1 MVVLDYVQSLIQ
13 NLDLYVQTL
22 ISPYYMQLIIMVG
35 INTIMATSLNLIL
48 GYNGQLS
55 IGHAAFMSLGAYASA
70 LVTLHFGFPFILSLL
85 CGGLF
90 AAIFGVIIGIPTLKL
105 KGDYLAIATLGFGEI
120 VRIVCLN
127 LEITGGAVG
136 LRAIPK
142 KTTLLWTV
150 LAVLFTV
157 FVLNRIIGSRIGRA
171 LIAIREDETAA
182 DSMGINSTYYKTL
195 CFGVGAFFAGVGGG
209 LLAHYL
215 RFLHPNTFNFMKS
228 IEHLCMVVLG
238 GLGNMWGAF
247 IGAAVL
253 TVVPEFLR
261 SVADLRLLI
270 YGAILVLMMRVR
282 PQGILGQTRSGSGP
296 GAAALLD
303 GILSKVKDVLKNARS
318 DT

>member
-1 MVVLDYVQSLIQ
+1 MGFFDNIQLFLQELIGA
-13 NLDLYVQTL
+13 
-22 ISPYYMQLIIMVG
+22 YYMQLIIMVG

-48 GYNGQLS
+48 GYTGQLS

-120 VRIVCLN
+120 VRIICLN

-136 LRAIPK
+136 LRGIPK
-142 KTTLLWTV
+142 ETTLLWVV

-157 FVLNRIIGSRIGRA
+157 FILNRIIKSRIGRS

-195 CFGVGAFFAGVGGG
+195 CFGVGAFFAGLGGG

-247 IGAAVL
+247 IGAGLL
-253 TVVPEFLR
+253 TVIPELLR
-261 SVADLRLLI
+261 ASGALRLLI

-282 PQGILGQTRSGSGP
+282 PQGILGQVQAGSFPKVNNYLKHIRSKFKGTLKSTR
-296 GAAALLD
+296 D
-303 GILSKVKDVLKNARS
+303 

>member
-1 MVVLDYVQSLIQ
+1 M
-13 NLDLYVQTL
+13 
-22 ISPYYMQLIIMVG
+22 ISPYYLQQLILIG

-48 GYNGQLS
+48 GYTGQLS
-55 IGHAAFMSLGAYASA
+55 IGHAAFMSLGAYGSA
-70 LVTLHFGFPFILSLL
+70 LVTLHFGFPFIVSLL
-85 CGGLF
+85 CGALL
-90 AAIFGVIIGIPTLKL
+90 AALFGVIIGIPTLKL
-105 KGDYLAIATLGFGEI
+105 KGDYLAIATLGLGEI

-142 KTTLLWTV
+142 KTTLLWV
-150 LAVLFTV
+150 VIAVLFTV
-157 FVLNRIIGSRIGRA
+157 FILNRIIKSRIGRA

-195 CFGVGAFFAGVGGG
+195 CFGVGAFFAGLGGG
-209 LLAHYL
+209 LFAHYM

-247 IGAAVL
+247 IGAALL
-253 TVVPEFLR
+253 TVTPELLR
-261 SVADLRLLI
+261 TVADLRLLI

-282 PQGILGQTRSGSGP
+282 PQGLLGQSPGNSTPALGRIFQQFRS
-296 GAAALLD
+296 
-303 GILSKVKDVLKNARS
+303 RF
-318 DT
+318 

>member
-1 MVVLDYVQSLIQ
+1 MVIFDNIQLFLQELIGA
-13 NLDLYVQTL
+13 
-22 ISPYYMQLIIMVG
+22 YYMQLIIMVG

-48 GYNGQLS
+48 GYTGQLS

-70 LVTLHFGFPFILSLL
+70 LVTLHFGFPFFLSLL

-136 LRAIPK
+136 LRGIPK
-142 KTTLLWTV
+142 ETTLLWVV

-157 FVLNRIIGSRIGRA
+157 FILNRIIKSRIGRA

-195 CFGVGAFFAGVGGG
+195 CFGVGAFFAGLGGG

-247 IGAAVL
+247 IGAGLL
-253 TVVPEFLR
+253 TVIPELLR
-261 SVADLRLLI
+261 ASGALRLLI

-282 PQGILGQTRSGSGP
+282 PQGILGQPQANSAP
-296 GAAALLD
+296 
-303 GILSKVKDVLKNARS
+303 KVKLYFQRLRS
-318 DT
+318 KFKSSLQRRSRDDT